1 MTPNEEEPSALI
13 ALLAVALL
21 VALLVASVF
30 VTVYNIPDNPE
41 PSCSSERNRK

>member
-1 MTPNEEEPSALI
+1 MTPDQEEPSALL
-13 ALLAVALL
+13 ALLA

-30 VTVYNIPDNPE
+30 VTFYNLPDNPE

>member
-21 VALLVASVF
+21 VASVF
-30 VTVYNIPDNPE
+30 VTVYNIPDNPD